1 MVAAYIVLERHL
13 RVPYGNPQ
21 EAVRER
27 GRVTKKK
34 RERQKQKKKNWV
46 GHGFIETSR
55 PIPSV
60 IPSSIRRNTI

>member
-27 GRVTKKK
+27 GRVTKKRRGRGRSRK
-34 RERQKQKKKNWV
+34 RKIGSGMGLLKPQGPFPVSYLPQ
-46 GHGFIETSR
+46 
-55 PIPSV
+55 
-60 IPSSIRRNTI
+60 

>member
-34 RERQKQKKKNWV
+34 KKKGEAEAEKEKLGRAWV
-46 GHGFIETSR
+46 Y
-55 PIPSV
+55 
-60 IPSSIRRNTI
+60 

>member
-1 MVAAYIVLERHL
+1 MVAAYIVLDRHL

-34 RERQKQKKKNWV
+34 KKGEAEAEK
-46 GHGFIETSR
+46 EKLAY
-55 PIPSV
+55 
-60 IPSSIRRNTI
+60 

>member
-27 GRVTKKK
+27 GRVTKKGGGEAEAEK
-34 RERQKQKKKNWV
+34 EKLGRAWV
-46 GHGFIETSR
+46 Y
-55 PIPSV
+55 
-60 IPSSIRRNTI
+60 

>member
-34 RERQKQKKKNWV
+34 GGGEAEAEKEKLGRAWV
-46 GHGFIETSR
+46 Y
-55 PIPSV
+55 
-60 IPSSIRRNTI
+60 

>member
-34 RERQKQKKKNWV
+34 GRGR
-46 GHGFIETSR
+46 SR
-55 PIPSV
+55 KRKIGSGMGLLKPQGPFPVSYL
-60 IPSSIRRNTI
+60 PQ

>member
-34 RERQKQKKKNWV
+34 KK
-46 GHGFIETSR
+46 GRGRSR
-55 PIPSV
+55 KRKIGSGMGLLKPQGPFPVSYLLQ
-60 IPSSIRRNTI
+60 

>member
-27 GRVTKKK
+27 GRVTKKRGGGGRSRK
-34 RERQKQKKKNWV
+34 RKIGSGMGLLKPQGPFPVSYLPQ
-46 GHGFIETSR
+46 
-55 PIPSV
+55 
-60 IPSSIRRNTI
+60 